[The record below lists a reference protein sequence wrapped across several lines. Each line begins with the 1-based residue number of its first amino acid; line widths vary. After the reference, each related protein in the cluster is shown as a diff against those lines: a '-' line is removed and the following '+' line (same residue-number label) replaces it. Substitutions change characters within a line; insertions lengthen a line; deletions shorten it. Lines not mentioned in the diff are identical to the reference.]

1 MNLHSASAR
10 DPLDFFALYSSTS
23 ALLGSPGQ
31 ANYAAANAFLD
42 SLALHRRAIGL
53 PATSIAWGAW
63 GEVGMASRLSDAQ
76 RARWASAGIGLL
88 EPSEAFPRLER
99 ALVGEAAHVAV
110 MAIDPERFL
119 HEAGPAARALMADV
133 SPKITLAGEKEAKPL
148 AMMHAAATPEARSE
162 IVLAYVRKQL
172 AHVLGINEAAFDID
186 MPLSDLG
193 LDSLMAVQL
202 RNRVEADL
210 PLKVSLEKL
219 LGGQSAIELAE
230 ILDDQL
236 RDSGGSP
243 DPNREEIVI

>member
-1 MNLHSASAR
+1 MLENAAPTYRQAVADQRLPER
-10 DPLDFFALYSSTS
+10 EGTAL
-23 ALLGSPGQ
+23 
-31 ANYAAANAFLD
+31 
-42 SLALHRRAIGL
+42 RRL
-53 PATSIAWGAW
+53 
-63 GEVGMASRLSDAQ
+63 
-76 RARWASAGIGLL
+76 
-88 EPSEAFPRLER
+88 LER

-119 HEAGPAARALMADV
+119 HEAGPAARAHGV
-133 SPKITLAGEKEAKPL
+133 SPKIALAGRKEAKPL